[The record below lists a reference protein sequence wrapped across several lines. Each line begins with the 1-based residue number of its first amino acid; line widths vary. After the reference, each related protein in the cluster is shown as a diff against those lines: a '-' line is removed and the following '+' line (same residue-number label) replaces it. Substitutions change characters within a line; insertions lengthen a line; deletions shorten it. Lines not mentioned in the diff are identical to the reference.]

1 MRFLLDTSALLFW
14 LEGSPRIK
22 KRLRDQLVEPAN
34 LVFVS
39 AVSAF
44 EIALKASLGKLRF
57 SGDPAEVL
65 PPFFERSGLS
75 TLPVAVNHGLGVY
88 GLPRHHSDP
97 FDRLLI
103 SQAIA
108 EDLTLVS
115 SDGIFSKYAV
125 KLVLVD

>member
-1 MRFLLDTSALLFW
+1 VRFLLDTSALLFW

-22 KRLRDQLVEPAN
+22 KPLRDRLAEPAN

-44 EIALKASLGKLRF
+44 EIAVKASLGKLRL
-57 SGDPAEVL
+57 SGDPAAVL

-75 TLPVAVNHGLGVY
+75 TLPITVKHGLGVY
-88 GLPRHHSDP
+88 ALPRHHDDP

-115 SDGIFSKYAV
+115 SDGVFSKYAV
-125 KLVLVD
+125 KLVVVE